1 MGRPDAIEWT
11 GATAVRAPLNEAKL
25 LREPSASAWTALG
38 KLEPGLR
45 LVGLTR
51 GQFSLLDLIRAVLAQ
66 TGPAD
71 VTLSTWT
78 SGIRDAETS
87 AWLLSEGKIRSLRLM
102 LDYGFPR
109 IEPSYALRLAE
120 LFGDRAVLLCRTH
133 AKFAVIRNDAW
144 SVCIRS
150 SMNLNRNT
158 RFEQFDLD
166 DDSAICDLFETFADD
181 VARATPAGFVI
192 EWQDA
197 ARALVTALSDADA
210 DADADAA
217 DLVDPDAVDVESMLA
232 ELDVEATL
240 AELGVVNVDQLVK
253 EAFKYE

>member
-1 MGRPDAIEWT
+1 MGRPDTIEWT
-11 GATAVRAPLNEAKL
+11 GATAIRSAVNPAKL
-25 LREPSASAWTALG
+25 LREADASAWTALG
-38 KLEPGLR
+38 KLVPGLR

-71 VTLSTWT
+71 VTISTWT

-87 AWLLSEGKIRSLRLM
+87 AWLLSKGRIRSLRLM

-109 IEPSYALRLAE
+109 IEPEYALRLVE
-120 LFGDRAVLLCRTH
+120 LFGDRCVLLCRTH
-133 AKFAVIRNDAW
+133 AKFAIIRNDAW

-150 SMNLNRNT
+150 SMNLNRNV

-166 DDSAICDLFETFADD
+166 DDPAICGLFEQFAED
-181 VARATPAGFVI
+181 VARATPVGMVI

-197 ARALVTALSDADA
+197 ARALLTALGDAD
-210 DADADAA
+210 DD
-217 DLVDPDAVDVESMLA
+217 DLDLTDPDAVDVEGMLA
-232 ELDVEATL
+232 ELDIEATI
-240 AELGVVNVDQLVK
+240 AELTVDVGDLIS
-253 EAFKYE
+253 EAFNG

>member
-1 MGRPDAIEWT
+1 MAKPDRIEWT
-11 GATAVRAPLNEAKL
+11 GATAIRAELNPAKL
-25 LREPSASAWTALG
+25 LREPVASAWNALG
-38 KLEPGLR
+38 RLEPGLR

-109 IEPSYALRLAE
+109 VEPGYALRLVE

-133 AKFAVIRNDAW
+133 AKFAIIRNERW

-150 SMNLNRNT
+150 SMNLNRNV

-166 DDSAICDLFETFADD
+166 EDPAICALFEQFAED
-181 VARATPAGFVI
+181 VARATPAGMVI

-197 ARALVTALSDADA
+197 ARALLTALGDNGE
-210 DADADAA
+210 
-217 DLVDPDAVDVESMLA
+217 DLDLADPDAMDVESMLA

-240 AELGVVNVDQLVK
+240 AELGEVNVDELVR
-253 EAFKYE
+253 EAFDHGR